1 MMMIFIGL
9 LIFILGVYLYFRIIR
24 RDEVGVQKFNAGHKI
39 RRNLFIYALILVG
52 FITVV
57 RELIVWLTS

>member
-1 MMMIFIGL
+1 MMIFIGL

-24 RDEVGVQKFNAGHKI
+24 RDEVGVHKFNAGHKI

-52 FITVV
+52 FITVM